1 MKQTTKYGIPVNIE
15 PLEILCRWV
24 KERYL
29 VHLKKDIQKLP
40 APWSDWDIMREF
52 RFTNVLRR
60 HDKESKFVIDSTYE
74 NPELSIE
81 EKILNAF
88 VFRAYNKHE
97 TYSLVGFPHKREL
110 ITWDEVLEME
120 RKISAKR
127 VENPTYCFCTSAF
140 NTGGI
145 KTCWGNFVDKEAA
158 FDKTNLVES
167 RFAILFND
175 LIKNNVDKKI
185 LECKTAE
192 EVGKVI
198 RKVRGFAGEFLS
210 FQVYVDL
217 TYIPGFPF
225 TEDDW
230 AVCGPGCKL
239 GICYLF
245 GDDDRSIR
253 GVGYTYDELLY
264 WTRDNLNKMLLDN
277 GVDLETLMEDLP
289 RNQRRISLSN
299 VENLFCEFSKTCKQV
314 YKEGKARR
322 KYTVQTTSSDLF

>member
-29 VHLKKDIQKLP
+29 VHLKKDVQKLP

-192 EVGKVI
+192 EVGKAI

-245 GDDDRSIR
+245 GDDDRSIKE
-253 GVGYTYDELLY
+253 VGYTYDELLY
-264 WTRDNLNKMLLDN
+264 WTRDNLSKMLLDN
-277 GVDLETLMEDLP
+277 GVDLEALMEDLP

-322 KYTVQTTSSDLF
+322 KYTVQSASSDLF